1 MMAYQTV
8 CSTLNH
14 PEQDPRKRSVL
25 SEGTIPEEGPYQ
37 SENSVAIKAMRA
49 ISKNCNQRVVIE
61 ELFANNLNYV
71 QDKFEVNI
79 GQLPDFIEINSYIK
93 LEM

>member
-1 MMAYQTV
+1 MT
-8 CSTLNH
+8 
-14 PEQDPRKRSVL
+14 PP
-25 SEGTIPEEGPYQ
+25 P
-37 SENSVAIKAMRA
+37 KAMRA
-49 ISKNCNQRVVIE
+49 ISKNCDQRVVID

-79 GQLPDFIEINSYIK
+79 GQLPVFTKINSYIK